1 MAWFSQAPVWLY
13 LLLPAGI
20 QAASFWDTKKQG
32 LVGMWAITN
41 FINILQYYYK
51 SALVQSYE
59 LEEYKIETWK
69 EVDIQDFF
77 KPLVCISPNA
87 NLFDAV
93 FSLIQN
99 KIHRLPVID
108 PESSNVLYILTHKCI
123 LKFLKMFITEFLSQ
137 NSCLSLIED

>member
-1 MAWFSQAPVWLY
+1 MTWFSQAPVWLY

-69 EVDIQDFF
+69 EV
-77 KPLVCISPNA
+77 
-87 NLFDAV
+87 
-93 FSLIQN
+93 
-99 KIHRLPVID
+99 
-108 PESSNVLYILTHKCI
+108 YI
-123 LKFLKMFITEFLSQ
+123 
-137 NSCLSLIED
+137 